1 LKKSQ
6 KKILRELA
14 KTHNIPIG
22 VAEEVFHLFI
32 QKIAGSISDPDK
44 KEEGLYTKDKFKT
57 IHIDNFGKFK
67 PNIRNIRHA
76 NYCIEKK
83 KNED

>member
-1 LKKSQ
+1 M
-6 KKILRELA
+6 RELA

-32 QKIAGSISDPDK
+32 QKIADSISDSDK
-44 KEEGLYTKDKFKT
+44 KENGLYTKDKFKT
-57 IHIDNFGKFK
+57 IHVDNLGKFK

-76 NYCIEKK
+76 NYCLKK
-83 KNED
+83 TKNED